1 MIKIYTYYENIG
13 KEKQDELIEL
23 WKISWSR
30 QGFEPV
36 VLDRSN
42 AKKCKFYD
50 EYYDFVV
57 DIHKKACNFDI
68 QDLSYSM
75 SAQLE
80 IPAFATIDGPAF
92 FSDYDIINIKYKPFL
107 PNKKVHWRDHACT
120 CFSTGGK
127 SGWENYIIFLF
138 NHKDEIINYCK
149 KIYQETKRP
158 RFHDQDFLMALYR
171 IDSIKN
177 ILDFSRDRRKTCAAY
192 DPILNKHLNKDL
204 PFEDINDAQIIHL
217 SNNNCTRM
225 LEKYDELKINSV
237 NSLRLLMA
245 KQLLGLA

>member
-1 MIKIYTYYENIG
+1 MMKIYTYYENIG

-92 FSDYDIINIKYKPFL
+92 FSDYDVINIKYKPFL
-107 PNKKVHWRDHACT
+107 PNKKVHWRDGRCT

-138 NHKDEIINYCK
+138 NHKDEIINYCR
-149 KIYQETKRP
+149 KIYQETKRS
-158 RFHDQDFLMALYR
+158 RFHDQDFLKALYR

-177 ILDFSRDRRKTCAAY
+177 ILDFSKDRRKTCAAY
-192 DPILNKHLNKDL
+192 DPILNKHL

-217 SNNNCTRM
+217 SNNNCIRM
-225 LEKYDELKINSV
+225 LEKYDEVKINSV